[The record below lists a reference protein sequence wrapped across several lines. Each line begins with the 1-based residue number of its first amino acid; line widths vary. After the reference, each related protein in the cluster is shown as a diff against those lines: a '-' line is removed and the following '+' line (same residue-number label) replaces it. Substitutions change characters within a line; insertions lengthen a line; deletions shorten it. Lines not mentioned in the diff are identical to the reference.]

1 MSEKAKTYFKSILIP
16 VLVGGVV
23 GFIISPFIDYNS
35 LQRPPLAP
43 PSFLFPIIWT
53 ILYILMGVSYGI
65 LKSKDF
71 VDDDIDRIY
80 YLQLFFNALWPV
92 AFFILKWRL
101 FAALWIIVLAA
112 LVIIMTV
119 RFYRKNMIAGL
130 LQIPYVL
137 WTLFA
142 TYLNIGVYLLNK

>member
-1 MSEKAKTYFKSILIP
+1 MSDKVKIYFKSILIP
-16 VLVGGVV
+16 VLIGGVV

-35 LQRPPLAP
+35 LQKPPLAP
-43 PSFLFPIIWT
+43 PSILFPIIWT
-53 ILYILMGVSYGI
+53 ILYVLMGVSYGI
-65 LKSKDF
+65 LKTKGF

-101 FAALWIIVLAA
+101 FAALWIVILAF
-112 LVIIMTV
+112 LVIIMTI
-119 RFYRKNMIAGL
+119 RFNRKDILAGL

-142 TYLNIGVYLLNK
+142 TYLNIGVYLLNR

>member
-1 MSEKAKTYFKSILIP
+1 MSNKVKIYFKSILIP

-35 LQRPPLAP
+35 LQKPPLAP
-43 PSFLFPIIWT
+43 PSILFPIIWT
-53 ILYILMGVSYGI
+53 ALYVLMGVSYGI
-65 LKSKDF
+65 LKNNNL
-71 VDDDIDRIY
+71 VDNDIDRIY

-92 AFFILKWRL
+92 VFFILKWRL
-101 FAALWIIVLAA
+101 FAALWIVILAV

-119 RFYRKNMIAGL
+119 RFYRKNTLAGL
-130 LQIPYVL
+130 LQIPYIL

>member
-1 MSEKAKTYFKSILIP
+1 MSDKVKIYFKSILIP
-16 VLVGGVV
+16 VFVGGVV

-35 LQRPPLAP
+35 LQKPPFAP

-53 ILYILMGVSYGI
+53 ILYVLMGVSYGI
-65 LKSKDF
+65 LKSKDY

-80 YLQLFFNALWPV
+80 YLQLLFNALWPV

-101 FAALWIIVLAA
+101 FAALWIVVLAI
-112 LVIIMTV
+112 LVIIMTI
-119 RFYRKNMIAGL
+119 RFYRKDTLAGL
-130 LQIPYVL
+130 LQIPYIL

-142 TYLNIGVYLLNK
+142 TYLNIGVYLLNR